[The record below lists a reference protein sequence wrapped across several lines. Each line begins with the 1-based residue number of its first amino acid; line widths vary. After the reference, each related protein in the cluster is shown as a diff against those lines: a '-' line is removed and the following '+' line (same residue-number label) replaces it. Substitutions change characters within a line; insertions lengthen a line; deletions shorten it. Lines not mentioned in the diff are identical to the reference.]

1 MPVRDPN
8 KINAVEAVRLY
19 GVWRDWNL
27 VARLLRRPNGQPYT
41 TDAICKAVRRHDLQ
55 AEQ

>member
-8 KINAVEAVRLY
+8 KINAAEAIRLFN
-19 GVWRDWNL
+19 VWRDWHF
-27 VARLLRRPNGQPYT
+27 VAVLLKRPNGTRYT
-41 TDAICKAVRRHDLQ
+41 TDAICRAVRRHDLQ

>member
-8 KINAVEAVRLY
+8 KIDAAEAIRLFN
-19 GVWRDWNL
+19 VWRDWNFIAL
-27 VARLLRRPNGQPYT
+27 VMTRPDGTSYT
-41 TDAICKAVRRHDLQ
+41 ADSIYKAVRRHDLQ